1 MSACVQT
8 GHTMRGK
15 RSTLR
20 TAVGNALRQAGS
32 GETPAASVRHGR
44 MESDICSVRR
54 EDSDALRSGPSGGR
68 CDAGGECRAGVTR
81 AGVTRAGVTRAGN
94 VGRACAGRACAGT
107 KSYAGPGDN
116 RPKGG
121 RAEGAGGAVPGWK
134 IGPKGMPRSMEITP
148 CGRYADSGSRWE
160 SCHTAP

>member
-1 MSACVQT
+1 MSFSAQQHILIIRNIRVAASKQSTQCGPNRAHCGRRWGT
-8 GHTMRGK
+8 HCGRRGAGK
-15 RSTLR
+15 RPRRRCGTGGWKV
-20 TAVGNALRQAGS
+20 TY
-32 GETPAASVRHGR
+32 AA
-44 MESDICSVRR
+44 
-54 EDSDALRSGPSGGR
+54 SGGR
-68 CDAGGECRAGVTR
+68 IPTPFGAGHRA

-94 VGRACAGRACAGT
+94 VGRACAGT

-121 RAEGAGGAVPGWK
+121 QAEGAGGAVPGWK